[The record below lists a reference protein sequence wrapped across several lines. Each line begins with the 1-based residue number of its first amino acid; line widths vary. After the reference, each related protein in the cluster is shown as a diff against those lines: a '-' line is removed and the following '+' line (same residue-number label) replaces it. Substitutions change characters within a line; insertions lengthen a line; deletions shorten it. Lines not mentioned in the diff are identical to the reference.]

1 MRMKVGDYL
10 LSQLKQFGL
19 KQMFG
24 VPGDYILGFLD
35 LVENDKNIEWIG
47 NCNELNAAYAADG
60 YARIHGISALAITY
74 GVGELSAIN
83 GVAGAFAESVPIVV
97 ISGRPSTQTVQTK
110 ALVHHSLGTGEFE
123 MFHEMFSKVTGA
135 QTILTTRNA
144 QKEIDRVLDICY
156 REKTPV
162 YIELASD
169 LAKEEIEIVPQSKPV
184 SFSTN
189 LASLR
194 AFKENVEK
202 RLLNSKGQF
211 IIADYQVDRF
221 QLEKELEIF
230 INTAKIPA
238 TTLSM
243 SKGLIHENSP
253 FFPGTYAGI
262 FSNDNIKEIA
272 LGSDLAI
279 VIGAKFIDDTTGGFK
294 KINPSIVQ
302 IKISPFFCEIEGKI
316 YDNILMKDAMKE
328 LGKLSFKN
336 SVPVK
341 RDMVEKFIPVDGAK
355 LTQDR
360 LYKAV
365 ESYLNPS
372 NVILGETGTAYFG
385 LSEITLPAG
394 TKFIGQPLWGSIG
407 YTGAAVLGS
416 SIADRERRNIV
427 MIGDG
432 SFQLTAQE
440 ISTIMRNKLN
450 TIVMLLNNDGYT
462 IEKVIH
468 GYSKK
473 YNDVSM
479 WRYSKLPQVL
489 TTDDSR
495 WISIEVKTETDL
507 INAFEICDK
516 NQDRMVFIELFL
528 KTYDIPKSLK
538 EEAQV
543 FKDEDKF

>member
-1 MRMKVGDYL
+1 MKMKVGDYL
-10 LSQLKQFGL
+10 LSQLKQFGI

-35 LVENDKNIEWIG
+35 LVENDKDIEWIG
-47 NCNELNAAYAADG
+47 NCNELNASYAADG
-60 YARIHGISALAITY
+60 YARVHGISSLAITY

-83 GVAGAFAESVPIVV
+83 GVAGSFAEGVPVVV
-97 ISGRPSTQTVQTK
+97 ISGRPSTQTVETK
-110 ALVHHSLGTGEFE
+110 ALVHHSLGTGAFE

-135 QTILTTRNA
+135 QTILTARNA
-144 QKEIDRVLDICY
+144 QKEIERVLNICY
-156 REKTPV
+156 KEKTPV

-169 LAKEEIEIVPQSKPV
+169 LAKQEIEIVSETEFAP
-184 SFSTN
+184 FSTN
-189 LASLR
+189 LGSLR
-194 AFKENVEK
+194 AFKEDVEK
-202 RLLNSKGQF
+202 RLISSKGQV
-211 IIADYQVDRF
+211 IIADYLVDRF
-221 QLEKELEIF
+221 QLENELSTF
-230 INTAKIPA
+230 INNVKLPA
-238 TTLSM
+238 MTLSM
-243 SKGLIHENSP
+243 AKGLIHEDSP
-253 FFPGTYAGI
+253 YFPGTYAGI
-262 FSNDNIKEIA
+262 FSNENIKEIA
-272 LGSDLAI
+272 LASDLAI
-279 VIGAKFIDDTTGGFK
+279 VIGAKFTDDTTGGFK
-294 KINPSIVQ
+294 MINPSIV
-302 IKISPFFCEIEGKI
+302 KITINPFFCEIEGKV
-316 YDNILMKDAMKE
+316 YDNILMKDAMRE
-328 LGKLSFKN
+328 LAKLSFKN
-336 SVPVK
+336 SIPVK
-341 RDMVEKFIPVDGAK
+341 KETVEKFVPIENAK

-365 ESYLNPS
+365 ESYLTPS
-372 NVILGETGTAYFG
+372 NIILGETGTAYFG
-385 LSEITLPAG
+385 LSEITLPKG

-416 SIADRERRNIV
+416 SIADRTRRNIV

-468 GYSKK
+468 GYAKK

-495 WISIEVKTETDL
+495 WVSVEVRTEKDL
-507 INAFEICDK
+507 IDAFEICDK
-516 NQDRMVFIELFL
+516 NQDKMVFIELFL
-528 KTYDIPKSLK
+528 ETYDVPKSLK